1 MKRFRAGLL
10 LALLALAGC
19 GDDAVVTPPPL
30 PPPSPPPGPLPPP
43 LPEPDPDA
51 IPVGFGGVLP
61 APGTAL
67 TLHPGTEFLIPV
79 MADADLSDYVRRSG
93 WTGIP
98 VRVVS
103 DAPADVLSVPA
114 DLSAQGWEEPA
125 LLTIRAL
132 EPEGPAG
139 FDETYEV
146 RLEPP
151 PEGLPERFGL
161 SFRLE
166 SEPLQVRIA
175 DPGPAEAAD
184 CDRLSLAAAGAVRRG
199 DGGSVG
205 ESWFADIGSDYRS
218 ADLTLRSPVS
228 GAELRLVSDYQPL
241 PYGDFGDAYN
251 LFPVMFALALDLE
264 ETVAGFEQTL
274 SLAWFDELQ
283 LRASVPGCAPIELHC
298 TDRGRCR
305 AR

>member
-1 MKRFRAGLL
+1 MRLRAGLL
-10 LALLALAGC
+10 LAFLALAGC
-19 GDDAVVTPPPL
+19 GDDSVVTPLAL
-30 PPPSPPPGPLPPP
+30 PPPPPPPGPLPPTP
-43 LPEPDPDA
+43 PDPDPDA
-51 IPVGFGGVLP
+51 IPIGFGGVLP

-98 VRVVS
+98 VRVVT
-103 DAPADVLSVPA
+103 DAPADVLSVPGEV
-114 DLSAQGWEEPA
+114 SAQGWEEPVV
-125 LLTIRAL
+125 LTIQAL
-132 EPEGPAG
+132 DPGESAG

-146 RLEPP
+146 RLEAP
-151 PEGLPERFGL
+151 PEGFPDRFGL

-166 SEPLQVRIA
+166 SEPVQVRIA
-175 DPGPAEAAD
+175 DPGPAETAD
-184 CDRLSLAAAGAVRRG
+184 CDDLALAAAGAVRRG

-218 ADLTLRSPVS
+218 ADLILRAPVPQ
-228 GAELRLVSDYQPL
+228 AELRLIADYQPL

-251 LFPVMFALALDLE
+251 LFPVMFALGLDLE
-264 ETVAGFEQTL
+264 EMPAGFEQTL

-283 LRASVPGCAPIELHC
+283 LRAAAPGCAPIELHC
-298 TDRGRCR
+298 TVRGRCR
-305 AR
+305 TR

>member
-1 MKRFRAGLL
+1 M
-10 LALLALAGC
+10 
-19 GDDAVVTPPPL
+19 PPP
-30 PPPSPPPGPLPPP
+30 P
-43 LPEPDPDA
+43 PDPDA

-98 VRVVS
+98 VRVVT
-103 DAPADVLSVPA
+103 DAPAGVLSVPG
-114 DLSAQGWEEPA
+114 DVLAQGWEEPVV
-125 LLTIRAL
+125 LTIRARDPG
-132 EPEGPAG
+132 ESAG

-151 PEGLPERFGL
+151 EEGFPDLFGL

-166 SEPLQVRIA
+166 SQSVQIRIA
-175 DPGPAEAAD
+175 DPGPAETAD
-184 CDRLSLAAAGAVRRG
+184 CDGLSLAAAGAVRRG

-228 GAELRLVSDYQPL
+228 NAELRLIADYQPL

-264 ETVAGFEQTL
+264 ETPAGFEQTL

-283 LRASVPGCAPIELHC
+283 LRAEVFGCAPIELHC
-298 TDRGRCR
+298 NDRGRCR
-305 AR
+305 TR

>member
-1 MKRFRAGLL
+1 MKRLVAGLL

-19 GDDAVVTPPPL
+19 GDDAVVTPTPL
-30 PPPSPPPGPLPPP
+30 PPPPPPPGPLPPP
-43 LPEPDPDA
+43 QPDPDA

-98 VRVVS
+98 VRVVT
-103 DAPADVLSVPA
+103 DAPARVLSVSGEV
-114 DLSAQGWEEPA
+114 LAQGWEDPA
-125 LLTIRAL
+125 LLAIRAL
-132 EPEGPAG
+132 EPVEPAG

-151 PEGLPERFGL
+151 PDGFPELFGL

-166 SEPLQVRIA
+166 AEPVQVRIA
-175 DPGPAEAAD
+175 DPGSTKAD
-184 CDRLSLAAAGAVRRG
+184 CDGLSLAVTGAVRRG
-199 DGGSVG
+199 DGGAVG
-205 ESWFADIGSDYRS
+205 ESWFPDIGSGYRS
-218 ADLTLRSPVS
+218 ADLTLRSSVS

-241 PYGDFGDAYN
+241 PYRDFGEAYN
-251 LFPVMFALALDLE
+251 LFPVMFAFNLDLE
-264 ETVAGFEQTL
+264 GTPAGFEQTL
-274 SLAWFDELQ
+274 SLAWFDELR
-283 LRASVPGCAPIELHC
+283 LRATAPGCAPIELHC

-305 AR
+305 TR